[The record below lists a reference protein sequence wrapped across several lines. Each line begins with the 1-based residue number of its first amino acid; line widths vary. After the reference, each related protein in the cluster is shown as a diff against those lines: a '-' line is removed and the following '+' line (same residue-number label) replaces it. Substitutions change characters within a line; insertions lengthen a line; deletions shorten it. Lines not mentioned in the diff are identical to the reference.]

1 MPDFSVTTAFLVFV
15 LSQTGQSTPPKVTL
29 PAITVTAQKEPA
41 DPNTLPVS
49 VTTVTSDTLEK
60 AGLTI
65 ISEAGAFAPNSNFT
79 EFTARKL
86 SNARMRGIGASPAN
100 PGVTTYFDGVPQLNS
115 NSSSI
120 ELLDVSQIEF
130 VRGPQS
136 GLFGR
141 NALGGLINV
150 STIRPNASKWTANAA
165 VPFGN
170 YSQYDVRASASGPIA
185 GDKASAGIA
194 ISFAQRDGFT
204 TNDLTGHDIDNRSA
218 FAAKGQVLFKP
229 ATAWETRVIVSG
241 ERARDGDYA
250 LNDLATVRQNPFHV
264 SRDYEGHTDRDI
276 FNTTILAKHEG
287 GRLAVASTTGFIK
300 WKTFDSTDLDY
311 TPIPIATRDN
321 HEDDFQFTQEV
332 RVSSAAASP
341 VKMSN
346 DLSLRWQSG
355 IFLFTQN
362 YDQLVVNSFAPFVLS
377 PQIPVAVQSTS
388 PDAQLDDVG
397 FGLYGQGT
405 LSFKKRADFSVGA
418 RVDHESKD
426 ADLKTS
432 SNPPLAAP
440 TSVVASRSFTD
451 VSPQFGATFR
461 IKPDTMLYASV
472 SRGYKAGGFNPTAP
486 TGSESYGE
494 EHAWHV
500 EGGVKTSA
508 VAGKLSLAASVFS
521 ISWDDLQ
528 LNVPVPFAPPGTF
541 YVSNVGDANSAGV
554 EVEVAARPHADVDLF
569 ASLGTTHARFG
580 NGTVSGGVDVSN
592 KKIQFTPDYTAML
605 AAQYSRE
612 IKPLWRAYGRIDVA
626 ISGAFEYDDAN
637 TTGQDAYAL
646 ANLRAGVRHRMVF
659 AEFWMKNAFDTSY
672 IPVALPYGSF
682 APSGFVGEPGRPRTF
697 GLSVGVGF

>member
-1 MPDFSVTTAFLVFV
+1 MPEFSVTAFIVFV
-15 LSQTGQSTPPKVTL
+15 LSQTGQSAPPKVTL
-29 PAITVTAQKEPA
+29 PPITVTAQKEPA

-49 VTTVTSDTLEK
+49 VTTVTAETIEK
-60 AGLTI
+60 AGITI
-65 ISEAGAFAPNSNFT
+65 VSEAGVFAPNSTFT
-79 EFTARKL
+79 EFAARKL
-86 SNARMRGIGASPAN
+86 SNARMRGLGASPAN
-100 PGVTTYFDGVPQLNS
+100 PGVTTYFDGVPQLNA

-120 ELLDVSQIEF
+120 ALLDVSQIEF

-150 STIRPNASKWTANAA
+150 STSRPSASKWTANAA

-170 YSQYDVRASASGPIA
+170 YGQYDLRASASGPIA
-185 GDKASAGIA
+185 GDKASAGFA
-194 ISFAQRDGFT
+194 VSFSQRDGFT
-204 TNDLTGHDIDNRSA
+204 INDITAHDIDNRSA

-229 ATAWETRVIVSG
+229 ANEWETRVIVSG

-250 LNDLATVRQNPFHV
+250 LNDLAAVRQNPFHV
-264 SRDYEGHTDRDI
+264 SRNYEGHTDRDI
-276 FNTTILAKHEG
+276 FNTTILARHEG
-287 GRLAVASTTGFIK
+287 ARLTFVSTTGFIK
-300 WKTFDSTDLDY
+300 WTTFDSTDLDY
-311 TPIPIATRDN
+311 SALPIATRDN

-332 RVSSAAASP
+332 RVASAAASP

-346 DLSLRWQSG
+346 DLQLRWQSG
-355 IFLFTQN
+355 LFLFTQN
-362 YDQLVVNSFAPFVLS
+362 YDQLVVNTFSPFVLS

-405 LSFKKRADFSVGA
+405 LSFKKRAEFSVGA

-432 SNPPLAAP
+432 TNPPLAAP
-440 TSVVASRSFTD
+440 TSVVASRSFSD
-451 VSPQFGATFR
+451 VSPQFAATFSV
-461 IKPDTMLYASV
+461 KPQTMIYASV
-472 SRGYKAGGFNPTAP
+472 NRGYKAGGFNPVAP
-486 TGSESYGE
+486 PGSESYGE
-494 EHAWHV
+494 EHAWHF

-508 VAGKLSLAASVFS
+508 AAGKVSVAASVFS
-521 ISWDDLQ
+521 INWDELQ

-541 YVSNVGDANSAGV
+541 YISNVGDANSAGV
-554 EVEVAARPHADVDLF
+554 EVEVAARPREDLDLF

-580 NGTVSGGVDVSN
+580 SGSVSGGVDVSN
-592 KKIQFTPDYTAML
+592 KKIQFTPDYTA
-605 AAQYSRE
+605 AFGAQYSCE
-612 IKPLWRAYGRIDVA
+612 IKPSWRAYGRIDVA

-646 ANLRAGVRHRMVF
+646 TNFRAGVRHRMVF

-697 GLSVGVGF
+697 GMNVGVGF